1 MRAIKNRLYQAM
13 CAFQDAARGESFK
26 LFLARRTTVTI
37 VTVLHKTPEN
47 TAFQQSL
54 PATRTVENRPAS
66 EERGKSVV
74 TEKNAIRLE
83 GIS

>member
-1 MRAIKNRLYQAM
+1 M

-37 VTVLHKTPEN
+37 VTVLHKTLEI

-54 PATRTVENRPAS
+54 PATRSAGNRQASVEF
-66 EERGKSVV
+66 GKSAA
-74 TEKNAIRLE
+74 TKRHAIRLE
-83 GIS
+83 GILYDPDA